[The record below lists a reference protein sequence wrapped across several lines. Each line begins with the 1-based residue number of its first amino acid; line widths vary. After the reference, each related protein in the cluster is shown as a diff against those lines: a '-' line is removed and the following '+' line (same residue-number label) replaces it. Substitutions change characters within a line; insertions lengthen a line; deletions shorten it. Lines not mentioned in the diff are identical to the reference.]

1 MSVVNSGRLS
11 LSNPLVP
18 VVLLAALVAGF
29 LIAQRDE
36 KSMAQ
41 PQILGL
47 LWPNPKPL
55 TQFELNSTSAHPFT
69 LETLKDRWTLLFF
82 GYTSCP
88 DVCPTTLA
96 TLSGVMQRLRAEGK
110 ADRLQVVFVSVDPHR
125 DTLDQIA
132 RYIGYFDSSFIGAT
146 ASPER
151 LQRLTIQLG
160 VLHER
165 HTPDETS
172 GYLVDHTAS
181 VLLVDPSGHL
191 VGIFSAP
198 LQAEDIAQRLQAM
211 RRFLEEQS
219 GRS

>member
-1 MSVVNSGRLS
+1 MSVVKSGRLS

-69 LETLKDRWTLLFF
+69 LETLKDRWPLLFF

-96 TLSGVMQRLRAEGK
+96 TLSGVMQRLRAESK
-110 ADRLQVVFVSVDPHR
+110 ADRLQVVFVSVDPQR

-132 RYIGYFDSSFIGAT
+132 RYIGYFDSSFMGAT

-151 LQRLTIQLG
+151 WRAFRTNRLVPWRAPLPATVAASWRSRWYMWAYLPG
-160 VLHER
+160 GSRSDRR
-165 HTPDETS
+165 H
-172 GYLVDHTAS
+172 AS
-181 VLLVDPSGHL
+181 ATPSGT
-191 VGIFSAP
+191 P
-198 LQAEDIAQRLQAM
+198 
-211 RRFLEEQS
+211 
-219 GRS
+219 